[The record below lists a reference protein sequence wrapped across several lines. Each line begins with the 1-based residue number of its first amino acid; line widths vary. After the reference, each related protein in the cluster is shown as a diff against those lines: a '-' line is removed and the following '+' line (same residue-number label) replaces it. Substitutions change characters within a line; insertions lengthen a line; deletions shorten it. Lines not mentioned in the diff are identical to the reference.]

1 MLLQNPSKSC
11 TLIFVLLFVAC
22 HGETIPGGEIK
33 IRNDILDKE
42 FNSFQIDHVVA
53 KQGLTGFQKE
63 LTPGEEITLPFKDIR
78 SLQFSRKYSDHTNI
92 YIVSCPTEMNSR
104 VLMKLIDVH
113 TNRLGGGCRL
123 TRKGHITTRG
133 SVKWE

>member
-1 MLLQNPSKSC
+1 M
-11 TLIFVLLFVAC
+11 AC
-22 HGETIPGGEIK
+22 DGETIPGGEVK

-42 FNSFQIDHVVA
+42 FNSFRIDHVVA

-63 LTPGEEITLPFKDIR
+63 LNPGEEIILPFKDIR

-92 YIVSCPTEMNSR
+92 YIVNCPAEMNSR

-113 TNRLGGGCRL
+113 TNRLNGGCRL
-123 TRKGHITTRG
+123 TKKGVITTRG
-133 SVKWE
+133 LVKWE